1 MNYLNDNVNE
11 LLFNFEERLGK
22 AASHVKNEFSMVRAG
37 RVSTVMV
44 ERINVD
50 YFGTPTPI
58 RQLGN
63 ITASDSRTIVI
74 NLWDT
79 AILREVC
86 KALTLA
92 QLGASPIDD
101 GRIIRLIFP
110 ILTKE
115 RREELRKQVRK
126 ITEEGKIT
134 IRNERKNAHDGLKKV
149 AKDDNISEDEVET
162 IKRDIEKLTTTY
174 TESLDKLLANKE
186 SEIMEI

>member
-1 MNYLNDNVNE
+1 MNYLNENVNE

-22 AASHVKNEFSMVRAG
+22 AVAHVKAEFSMVRAG
-37 RVSTVMV
+37 RVSTGLV

-50 YFGTPTPI
+50 YFGEPTPI
-58 RQLGN
+58 RNLGN

-92 QLGASPIDD
+92 QLGANPIDD
-101 GRIIRLIFP
+101 GRVIRLIFP

-115 RREELRKQVRK
+115 RREELKKQVKK
-126 ITEEGKIT
+126 IAEEGKVA
-134 IRNERKNAHDGLKKV
+134 IRNERKNTMDGLKRIS
-149 AKDDNISEDEVET
+149 KDDNISEDEVET
-162 IKRDIEKLTTTY
+162 IKKDVEKLTGTY

-186 SEIMEI
+186 SEILEI